1 MGARNNKKQAI
12 PVRTPDGNGSGR
24 ASDGPLRGAAHAAT
38 IIILLR
44 SFCIRLAHALTL
56 LVLEGAVA
64 NFRARRLVERLLREK
79 AFWCTFD
86 GCRKRNIMYGSAD
99 RCIPSTERI
108 TMADPIHA
116 NAGDQMTTLWEA

>member
-1 MGARNNKKQAI
+1 M
-12 PVRTPDGNGSGR
+12 
-24 ASDGPLRGAAHAAT
+24 RGAAHAAT
-38 IIILLR
+38 IIIFIR

-86 GCRKRNIMYGSAD
+86 AGRDGNIKYGYAD
-99 RCIPSTERI
+99 RCSPSTERI
-108 TMADPIHA
+108 TMADPISG
-116 NAGDQMTTLWEA
+116 NAGDQMTTPWEA